1 MTGPLHTY
9 GPSCL
14 LADEELDLP
23 SLYSLS
29 APPDIRSHFFYVS
42 SLPIDDPLAPLPA
55 STGQASGNE
64 RAPPQ
69 PFSARDNVALEAAWE
84 DLRKAQEEIVAS
96 KKHTGAA
103 GPSEDPGEQAPHD
116 AAAGRVSAASRTQ
129 SNPITVPDTSGETFG
144 LSGSYRKQAFSSS
157 INDSYQTKGRSHSPE
172 DSAGGHGSVGN
183 SRVPSAHGSISGSPF
198 IRAPI
203 SQPDRN
209 FGRSV
214 DSQVSQEGLEWQAE
228 LRSDAQPSSSKPS
241 GLRTSVSIEGMD
253 EEPSTESV
261 PIEEPQTKIPVGALR
276 LHLVELP
283 NLKV

>member
-14 LADEELDLP
+14 LADEEPELS

-55 STGQASGNE
+55 ATGQGSGNE

-69 PFSARDNVALEAAWE
+69 PFSARDNGALEAAWN
-84 DLRKAQEEIVAS
+84 DLRKAQEEESAS
-96 KKHTGAA
+96 KKHAGTT
-103 GPSEDPGEQAPHD
+103 GPSEDPDGEAPRG
-116 AAAGRVSAASRTQ
+116 AAAGQASAASGSQ
-129 SNPITVPDTSGETFG
+129 SNPITVPDNPGETFG
-144 LSGSYRKQAFSSS
+144 LSGSYRKRAFSSS
-157 INDSYQTKGRSHSPE
+157 INDAYQTKRRSHSPE
-172 DSAGGHGSVGN
+172 DGAGGYGSVGN
-183 SRVPSAHGSISGSPF
+183 SQVPSAHGSISGSPF

-241 GLRTSVSIEGMD
+241 GLRTSVSLEGMD
-253 EEPSTESV
+253 KGPSTETL
-261 PIEEPQTKIPVGALR
+261 PLEESQTKIPVGALR